1 MKFYRFKS
9 AQILVSLI
17 SLNFLFGLFL
27 VYFTAE
33 TGIVFN
39 SFLNIEQ

>member
-17 SLNFLFGLFL
+17 SLNFFLFVL

-33 TGIVFN
+33 AGIVFHL
-39 SFLNIEQ
+39 FLNFEQN